1 MSNVLSPSLPYPAAL
16 LDPACPDV
24 VVSPA
29 LVRDLLLYL
38 RATAHYSVCLGATI
52 TADHLS
58 SMADQLEQDVL
69 ASASRVQPM
78 TNAELLEEAGL
89 RG

>member
-1 MSNVLSPSLPYPAAL
+1 MNDALSPSLPYPAAL
-16 LDPACPDV
+16 LDAACPDV
-24 VVSPA
+24 AVSPA

-38 RATAHYSVCLGATI
+38 RATAHHSVCLGATI

-58 SMADQLEQDVL
+58 SLADQLEQDVL
-69 ASASRVQPM
+69 ASAAPMKPM
-78 TNAELLEEAGL
+78 TDTELLEEAGL

>member
-1 MSNVLSPSLPYPAAL
+1 MNDALSPSLPYPAAL
-16 LDPACPDV
+16 LDAACPAV
-24 VVSPA
+24 AVSPT

-38 RATAHYSVCLGATI
+38 RATAHQSVCLGALI

-58 SMADQLEQDVL
+58 SMADQLEQEAL
-69 ASASRVQPM
+69 ASVTQVQPM